1 MIRAETLKK
10 LFEDRLE
17 KSTIAIKG
25 KCSDCGCDVTIDI
38 TPTSAG
44 FGLNGG
50 VLFEDS
56 QNGYLAKCL
65 ICFELNPMIT
75 VH

>member
-1 MIRAETLKK
+1 MIRVETLKK
-10 LFEDRLE
+10 LFKDGPE
-17 KSTIAIKG
+17 KTTIAIKG

>member
-1 MIRAETLKK
+1 MIRVETLKK
-10 LFEDRLE
+10 LFEDRPE

-25 KCSDCGCDVTIDI
+25 KCSDCGCDVTIEI

-44 FGLNGG
+44 FGLTGG

-56 QNGYLAKCL
+56 QNGNLAKCVV
-65 ICFELNPMIT
+65 CFELNPMIV